1 MGADLVYSAAQV
13 EPLVGLLAELRAAGL
28 AAAAAVDEAGCTEP
42 ALGAGLTAS
51 RCAGAAAGPQPG
63 DDVPAS
69 APMRTPRAS
78 ASWLSASPPPSP
90 PPPSPSPPPRC
101 RLLLAHKQRSE
112 ALTRRLLGA
121 LAAAGVAL
129 KEVALGVGRGQAG
142 CGAEGV
148 PLQRLAGRMPS
159 VALYE
164 GALW

>member
-78 ASWLSASPPPSP
+78 ASWPSP
-90 PPPSPSPPPRC
+90 PPPRC

-129 KEVALGVGRGQAG
+129 KEVDLGVGRGQAG